1 MNRASHQ
8 LLAGPA
14 LPQDE
19 NGDVGRRD
27 LLDLAR
33 YLPHDGSAGDETPE
47 GATLAQ
53 LAPQPMDLARRLG
66 PVQGSLEEDLEAR
79 GVEWLGQVVVGAL
92 LHRLDRALDGALARE
107 HDDRRVGVV
116 GPQGRE
122 EGETVHAGHDEV
134 TDHDGGRLLRRAL
147 QRLDAIPGARDLVPP
162 ESEEVGE
169 PLAGGVVI
177 LDDQNTMAH
186 GIPGAH
192 AGLVGHGSRIRASG
206 APALRLPSGR
216 VGTHER
222 PTCRDRR
229 AGDGEG
235 TRMTG
240 LVLLGIVVVLAL
252 VGVGLY
258 NGLVRSRVRVDEAW
272 SGIATQ
278 LKRRHDLIP
287 NLVETVKGYAAHERG
302 VLEKVTELRSRA
314 MSATTPAQSAQAE
327 GLLTQALRGLYA
339 VAEGYPDLKAN
350 QNFLSLQ
357 QTLADTEGA
366 IAGARQG
373 YNAAVRD
380 LNTRIESVPSNVVAG
395 AFGFTRREFF
405 ELEDAAERA
414 VPQVRF

>member
-1 MNRASHQ
+1 
-8 LLAGPA
+8 
-14 LPQDE
+14 
-19 NGDVGRRD
+19 
-27 LLDLAR
+27 
-33 YLPHDGSAGDETPE
+33 
-47 GATLAQ
+47 
-53 LAPQPMDLARRLG
+53 
-66 PVQGSLEEDLEAR
+66 
-79 GVEWLGQVVVGAL
+79 
-92 LHRLDRALDGALARE
+92 
-107 HDDRRVGVV
+107 
-116 GPQGRE
+116 
-122 EGETVHAGHDEV
+122 
-134 TDHDGGRLLRRAL
+134 
-147 QRLDAIPGARDLVPP
+147 
-162 ESEEVGE
+162 
-169 PLAGGVVI
+169 
-177 LDDQNTMAH
+177 
-186 GIPGAH
+186 
-192 AGLVGHGSRIRASG
+192 
-206 APALRLPSGR
+206 
-216 VGTHER
+216 
-222 PTCRDRR
+222 
-229 AGDGEG
+229 
-235 TRMTG
+235 MTG
-240 LVLLGIVVVLAL
+240 IILLGIVVVLAL

-272 SGIATQ
+272 SGISTQ

-357 QTLADTEGA
+357 ETLADTEGA

-405 ELEDAAERA
+405 ELEDQAERA

>member
-1 MNRASHQ
+1 
-8 LLAGPA
+8 
-14 LPQDE
+14 
-19 NGDVGRRD
+19 
-27 LLDLAR
+27 
-33 YLPHDGSAGDETPE
+33 
-47 GATLAQ
+47 
-53 LAPQPMDLARRLG
+53 
-66 PVQGSLEEDLEAR
+66 
-79 GVEWLGQVVVGAL
+79 
-92 LHRLDRALDGALARE
+92 
-107 HDDRRVGVV
+107 
-116 GPQGRE
+116 
-122 EGETVHAGHDEV
+122 
-134 TDHDGGRLLRRAL
+134 
-147 QRLDAIPGARDLVPP
+147 
-162 ESEEVGE
+162 
-169 PLAGGVVI
+169 
-177 LDDQNTMAH
+177 
-186 GIPGAH
+186 
-192 AGLVGHGSRIRASG
+192 
-206 APALRLPSGR
+206 
-216 VGTHER
+216 
-222 PTCRDRR
+222 
-229 AGDGEG
+229 
-235 TRMTG
+235 MTG

-258 NGLVRSRVRVDEAW
+258 NGLVRSRVRVDETW

-287 NLVETVKGYAAHERG
+287 NLVEIVKGYAAHERG
-302 VLEKVTELRSRA
+302 VLEKVTELRGRA